1 MISASPIAL
10 LLAYRYW
17 ILFPLALVEGPVVSI
32 IAGLLVSRGI
42 FALVPAY
49 IIIFLGDAL
58 PDSIYY
64 VIGRLSHRRNF
75 LKRFGHRFGITEHR
89 LAAMEYLWQH
99 HTAKSVMLSK
109 WAYGLSTVLLISA
122 GLVRLPYRKYFSYV
136 VPLAM
141 AQSAVMLAIGYY
153 FGSSYQIISKY
164 IEGAGWIV
172 AAGVVIFL
180 VIYFFASW
188 YAKSIFLQDIK

>member
-1 MISASPIAL
+1 MLTASPVAL

-32 IAGLLVSRGI
+32 IAGLLVSHGT
-42 FALVPAY
+42 FALVPTF
-49 IIIFLGDAL
+49 IILFLGDAI
-58 PDSIYY
+58 PDALYY
-64 VIGRLSHRRNF
+64 SIGRLSHRGNF
-75 LKRFGHRFGITEHR
+75 LKRHGHRFGITEHR
-89 LAAMEYLWQH
+89 LAAMERLWRH

-109 WAYGLSTVLLISA
+109 WAYGLSTALLLSA
-122 GLVRLPYRKYFSYV
+122 GLVRLPARKYFSYV

-141 AQSAVMLAIGYY
+141 AQSAALLAIGYY
-153 FGSSYQIISKY
+153 FGSSYQLVSKY

-180 VIYFFASW
+180 VIYFFATR
-188 YAKSIFLQDIK
+188 YAKRTFLQDTK

>member
-1 MISASPIAL
+1 MISASPVAL

-32 IAGLLVSRGI
+32 IAGLLVARGT
-42 FALVPAY
+42 FALIPAY
-49 IIIFLGDAL
+49 TIIFLGDAI
-58 PDSIYY
+58 PDALYY
-64 VIGRLSHRRNF
+64 MFGRLSHRGDF
-75 LKRFGHRFGITEHR
+75 LRRHGHRFGITEHR
-89 LAAMEYLWQH
+89 LAAMEHLWQH

-122 GLVRLPYRKYFSYV
+122 GLVRLPSRKYFSYV

-141 AQSAVMLAIGYY
+141 AQSAVMLTIGYY
-153 FGSSYQIISKY
+153 FGSSYQIISRY

-180 VIYFFASW
+180 VIYFFASR
-188 YAKSIFLQDIK
+188 YARRIFLQETK

>member
-1 MISASPIAL
+1 MFNASPFVL

-32 IAGLLVSRGI
+32 IAGLLVAHGT
-42 FALVPAY
+42 FALLPTF
-49 IIIFLGDAL
+49 IIIFLGDSIPDAL
-58 PDSIYY
+58 FY
-64 VIGRLSHRRNF
+64 VIGRLSHRGNF

-89 LAAMEYLWQH
+89 LAAMERLWQH

-109 WAYGLSTVLLISA
+109 WAYGLSTPLLLSA
-122 GLVRLPYRKYFSYV
+122 GLVRLPARKYFSYV

-141 AQSAVMLAIGYY
+141 AQSAALLAIGYY

-164 IEGAGWIV
+164 IEGAGWIIS
-172 AAGVVIFL
+172 AGVAVFL
-180 VIYFFASW
+180 FIYFFASR
-188 YAKSIFLQDIK
+188 YAKRTFLQETK